1 MNTEQALES
10 DILIYQRS
18 DGNIK
23 IDVRL
28 ENNTVW
34 LTQKLM
40 AELFHT
46 TVPNINMHLKSIYNE
61 GELQEQSTIK
71 DYLHVQTEAK

>member
-46 TVPNINMHLKSIYNE
+46 TVPNNNMHLKSIYNE